1 MLRFFRI
8 NDPYRLV
15 GLLVILILI
24 YIPFF
29 INGSILTVP
38 ELRSMLVGEK
48 LLDGSVPYSSL
59 IDSTGPISAWFF
71 ALIDA
76 VFGRS
81 LTGRHVLA
89 FIVLF
94 SQSAY
99 LGTILINKKAFSENT
114 YLPSFIFSVLAF
126 FSFDVLSI
134 SSELIGCGFLLLALS
149 NLFKQIEFRT
159 QRDET
164 IFNLGIYISLASLC
178 NFSFVVHLLGVITI
192 LVIYT
197 RTSVRG
203 FLLLVFGF
211 VLPHVVV
218 ISLYYLNGHLGDLW
232 LYYYLPNVS
241 FGADKLIGGYS
252 LFILGAVPLFF
263 LLVSMVM
270 LNREARFTKYQ
281 SQLLQSMFVW
291 MLFSFLQILYSRNLR
306 PQSFI
311 TLIPAFCFFLTHF
324 LLLIRRRRFAEIAIW
339 MLLCGVVSVSYM
351 AYFNKLSSVDYQTLY
366 VKKNNS
372 GIVNKKVLVLGNDF
386 DIYQNN
392 TLATPFLDWDL
403 SREIL
408 EHPDYYENVIEVYN
422 VFKTDPPEVI
432 YDKDKLIKKFFDR
445 IPALRGEY
453 KETKPGVFVHRV
465 KPATSK

>member
-8 NDPYRLV
+8 NDPYRLL
-15 GLLVILILI
+15 GLLVILILL

-29 INGSILTVP
+29 INGPALTVP
-38 ELRSMLVGEK
+38 ELRSMLVGER
-48 LLDGSVPYSSL
+48 LLDGSVPFSSL
-59 IDSTGPISAWFF
+59 TDSTGPISAWFF

-81 LTGRHVLA
+81 LTARHIFGFL
-89 FIVLF
+89 ILF

-99 LGTILINKKAFSENT
+99 IGTILINKKAFSENT

-126 FSFDVLSI
+126 FSFDVLSL

-149 NLFKQIEFRT
+149 NLFKEIEFRT

-164 IFNLGIYISLASLC
+164 IFNLGIYVGLASLC
-178 NFSFVVHLLGVITI
+178 NFSFVIHLLSVCAI
-192 LVIYT
+192 LIIYT

-211 VLPHVVV
+211 VLPHFIV
-218 ISLYYLNGHLGDLW
+218 ISLYYLNGNLSQLW
-232 LYYYLPNVS
+232 QYFYLPNVS
-241 FGADKLIGGYS
+241 FGPDKLMGSYS

-291 MLFSFLQILYSRNLR
+291 IIFSFLQVLYARDLR

-311 TLIPAFCFFLTHF
+311 TLIPGFCFFLTHF
-324 LLLIRRRRFAEIAIW
+324 LLLIRRKRFAEVGIW
-339 MLLCGVVSVSYM
+339 MLLCGVASVSYM
-351 AYFNKLSSVDYQTLY
+351 AYFNKISSVDYQSLY
-366 VKKNNS
+366 VKKDNS
-372 GIVNKKVLVLGNDF
+372 GIVNKRVLVLGDEFN
-386 DIYQNN
+386 IYQNN
-392 TLATPFLDWDL
+392 TQATPFLDWNL

-408 EHPDYYENVIEVYN
+408 EHPDYYENVITVYN
-422 VFKTDPPEVI
+422 AFKSDPPEII
-432 YDKDKLIKKFFDR
+432 YDKKRLITKFFDR
-445 IPALRGEY
+445 IPAIRGWY
-453 KETKPGVFVHRV
+453 KEVSTGVFVRRV